1 MRPGDL
7 RQTVPAEHGECYLC
21 RHIFRL
27 EDLMP
32 VPSAS
37 STDWRWICP
46 LCRQVAKRTRG
57 SWQSRAIA
65 AEKLNELSRRD
76 QQHP

>member
-32 VPSAS
+32 VPSVS
-37 STDWRWICP
+37 STDWRYICP
-46 LCRQVAKRTRG
+46 LCKDVAKYTRPPA
-57 SWQSRAIA
+57 SQRAIMA
-65 AEKLNELSRRD
+65 QRLTEDAKND
-76 QQHP
+76 GT